1 MRFGKK
7 FREEIKNQEDLLLQ
21 LRIYQEQLNLVTH
34 ENESCRLM
42 RHDMKH
48 HIITLKNL
56 IDASEYE
63 KASKYLEDMSDYMG
77 FDDKII
83 KTGNAA
89 ADSILNY
96 YYRELNTM
104 GGMLK
109 ADIKIAEDL
118 PVDDFDLN
126 IILSNLLS
134 NACEAVEKLPEKIV
148 YLNARYDRGVT
159 FIRVQNEYAGSIER
173 QGEKILTGKSDDQR
187 QHHGLGLLGVKR
199 TVCKYGGKMLINTDN
214 NIFRVEIWMYG
225 HTDS

>member
-21 LRIYQEQLNLVTH
+21 LRIYREQLNLVMH
-34 ENESCRLM
+34 ENESYRLM

-48 HIITLKNL
+48 HIIILKNL

-77 FDDKII
+77 LDIKII

-96 YYRELNTM
+96 YYRELNRI

-134 NACEAVEKLPEKIV
+134 NACEAVGKLPEKIV

-173 QGEKILTGKSDDQR
+173 QGERILTGKSDDHRQR
-187 QHHGLGLLGVKR
+187 HGLGLLSVKR
-199 TVCKYGGKMLINTDN
+199 TVCKYGGKMSINTDN
-214 NIFRVEIWMYG
+214 NIFKVEIWMYG
-225 HTDS
+225 HTV

>member
-21 LRIYQEQLNLVTH
+21 LRIYQEQLNLVMH
-34 ENESCRLM
+34 ENESYRLM

-48 HIITLKNL
+48 HIIILKNL

-77 FDDKII
+77 LDIKII

-96 YYRELNTM
+96 YYRELNRI

-134 NACEAVEKLPEKIV
+134 NACEAVGKLPEKIV

-159 FIRVQNEYAGSIER
+159 FIRVQNEYAVSIEC
-173 QGEKILTGKSDDQR
+173 QGERFLTNKPDDRRQR
-187 QHHGLGLLGVKR
+187 HGLGLLSVKR
-199 TVCKYGGKMLINTDN
+199 TVDKYSGKMSINTDN
-214 NIFRVEIWMYG
+214 NIFKVEIWMYG
-225 HTDS
+225 HTV